1 MSIVSATKYYS
12 GHSDVMG
19 GSLAVNKKAF
29 KYFDK
34 AASQGL
40 SQAEYHLGIHYRD
53 GRGVRKNGDIANYWF
68 RKAKENGLIEINHI
82 NQSFAVREPDDVHLY
97 VKN

>member
-1 MSIVSATKYYS
+1 MNLGFLYHYGLGTPV
-12 GHSDVMG
+12 D
-19 GSLAVNKKAF
+19 NKKAF

-53 GRGVRKNGDIANYWF
+53 GRGVRKNSDIANYWF
-68 RKAKENGLIEINHI
+68 RKAKANGLIEINHI